1 MKKTDKRM
9 RLCTTL
15 LVCNLIFIWGN
26 SLLPAEISQALSD
39 WVKEVLLGLVS
50 GGSSSGSG
58 GSGVLRKIAH
68 FTEFSALGFLLSWRF
83 GMLDKGMFPPF
94 VCGAAVA
101 CIDETIQ
108 MFVPDRGPG
117 ILDVLLDCSGV
128 LTGMLL
134 LHLGHTY
141 FMRKTIHNNSEE

>member
-1 MKKTDKRM
+1 MIRSDRRL
-9 RLCTTL
+9 RLCRVL
-15 LVCNLIFIWGN
+15 LVLTLAFIWGN
-26 SLLPAEISQALSD
+26 SLMPAEISQAFSD
-39 WVKEVLLGLVS
+39 WVKEVLLRLVS
-50 GGSSSGSG
+50 DGASSQG

-83 GMLDKGMFPPF
+83 GMLRKGKIPAFA
-94 VCGAAVA
+94 CGAAAA

-108 MFVPDRGPG
+108 LFVPDRGPG

-134 LHLGHTY
+134 LYLGHTY
-141 FMRKTIHNNSEE
+141 CKKKTSNYHSEE